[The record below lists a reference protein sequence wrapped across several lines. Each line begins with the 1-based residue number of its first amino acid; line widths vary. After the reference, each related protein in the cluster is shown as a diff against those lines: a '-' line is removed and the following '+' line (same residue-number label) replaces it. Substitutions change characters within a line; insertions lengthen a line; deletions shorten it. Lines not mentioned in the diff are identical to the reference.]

1 MADPRFFTNKGPFRI
16 HQLAQIT
23 GSNVE
28 GPVDGE
34 RLFLDI
40 APLDVA
46 TAEDVSFLDNPKYL
60 GRFKESRAGACFVH
74 PKHKD
79 SAPEGM
85 VLLLSENPYLAYAMA
100 ATAFYPPYQS
110 NGEVSSRAHVDQT
123 ATLGIGTQIDAGA
136 YIGKHVIIG
145 QNCHIGPN
153 AVLMDGVMVGDHTSI
168 GANATLSHTIV
179 GKHCILHPGVHLGQD
194 GFGFA
199 KSPKGAVKVPQL
211 GRVVVEDWVEIGAGT
226 CIDRGAGPDTIIG
239 MGSKIDNLVQIGHN
253 VKLGRSVIVVS
264 QVGISGSTEVG
275 DGATLA
281 GQVGVAGHIR
291 IGKGA
296 TLAAKS
302 GVAGNIPDGEIY
314 GGIPAMPMQMWR
326 KQVATLSLMTR
337 KKGTK
342 NDD

>member
-1 MADPRFFTNKGPFRI
+1 MADSRFFTNKGPFRL
-16 HQLAQIT
+16 HELARLT
-23 GSNVE
+23 GAELVE
-28 GPVDGE
+28 GADSE
-34 RLFLDI
+34 RLFHDV

-46 TAEDVSFLDNPKYL
+46 TAEDVSFLDNPKYVA
-60 GRFKESRAGACFVH
+60 GFRESHAGACFVH
-74 PKHKD
+74 PKNRD
-79 SAPEGM
+79 AAPEGM
-85 VLLLSENPYLAYAMA
+85 VLLLTENPYLAYAVA
-100 ATAFYPPYQS
+100 AAAFYPAYQP
-110 NGEVSSRAHVDQT
+110 NGEVSARAHIDQT
-123 ATLGIGTQIDAGA
+123 ATLGIGTQVDAGA
-136 YIGKHVIIG
+136 FIGKHVIIG

-153 AVLMDGVMVGDHTSI
+153 AVLMDGVVVGDNTSI
-168 GANATLSHTIV
+168 GANATLSHTVI

-211 GRVVVEDWVEIGAGT
+211 GRVVVEDFVEIGAGS

-296 TLAAKS
+296 TLAAKA

-337 KKGTK
+337 KKRTK
-342 NDD
+342 SDD